1 MSDESKNPFELIQEF
16 QASFAEDLD
25 AVLDDTGAAE
35 VKDLT
40 LPDNP
45 VTVGTRVLDAEEW
58 ARRQLEGAA
67 AAGSRWMYGVLHP
80 RRNPVAAAMAANQK
94 RKDRLAQAEKE
105 EKWLRS
111 MERVDVD
118 EMYRTVEA
126 VGEAGYTAG
135 VANREG
141 KIKKKVA
148 ELQPMVEALAKRLDE
163 MPQDTEAQREAKMI
177 AAKRGMQEIGR
188 RRRGIS

>member
-1 MSDESKNPFELIQEF
+1 MSDESTNPFELIQKF
-16 QASFAEDLD
+16 QDDFSADLD
-25 AVLDDTGAAE
+25 AVIQDGGGGGP
-35 VKDLT
+35 KDLA

-45 VTVGTRVLDAEEW
+45 VTVGGRVLDADEW
-58 ARRQLEGAA
+58 ARRQLEGSA
-67 AAGSRWMYGVLHP
+67 AAGARWMYGVLHP
-80 RRNPVAAAMAANQK
+80 KRNPIKAAIEANQK

-126 VGEAGYTAG
+126 VGETGYTSG
-135 VANREG
+135 VANRAG

-163 MPQDTEAQREAKMI
+163 MPQDTDAQREAKMI

-188 RRRGIS
+188 KRRGIS